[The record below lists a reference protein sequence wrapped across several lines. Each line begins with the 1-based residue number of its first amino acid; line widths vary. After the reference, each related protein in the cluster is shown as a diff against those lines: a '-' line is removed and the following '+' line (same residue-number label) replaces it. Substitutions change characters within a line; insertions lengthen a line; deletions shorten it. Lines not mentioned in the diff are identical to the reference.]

1 MSLVQIPKGDPSPLP
16 ETAAIKYSFP
26 LDPFQL
32 HAIHAIE
39 NNHHV
44 LVTAKTGSGKT
55 LVGEY
60 QIASSLKKKQRVF
73 YTTPIKSLSNQ
84 KYKDLKELFPS
95 ASVGILTGDIKSS
108 PEADIVVM
116 TTEILRNLLYKQS
129 TATASLGIAG
139 TISLRDVGA
148 VIFDEVH
155 YINDPDRGHVWEET
169 IVLLPKE
176 IQMILLSATIDSAYE
191 FANWIGRIKETPI
204 TLLSTTHRVVPLIHG
219 MYVPKDAPL
228 GKGALPMLSL
238 KESDESPFKSDHY
251 YMWNLAKD
259 RNAEAIAKWKRT
271 VDAAKHAGESMTAE
285 QNAAKP
291 RLYSFPHRLNECI
304 SNLQEKNLCP
314 AIFFA
319 FSRNDCRKYAKC
331 VEASLLSSS
340 DASTVRHLFEFHL
353 HRYKTMLEGFEQYH
367 EMLALLQKG
376 IAFHHSGVLPL
387 LKEVIELLF
396 GKGFIKVLFAT
407 ETFAVGLNMPARTVV
422 FTDLRKPSEAG
433 LRPLRTDEY
442 TQMAG
447 RAGRRGKDTQGIV
460 LHLPAHDPLSME
472 EMRNVL
478 SGPLVPLRSR
488 MHFGYEF
495 VLKALWKSKEATTSI
510 LTKSYWAVQQD
521 AAQKALEGELKE
533 AEERIILP
541 SKEDVTEIKRREAL
555 EDLVKMS
562 RRGALKKAE
571 TALSEW
577 KDTHTDSKWDRLW
590 ASRTEDAKNRKMLE
604 DLRAHVASPPVDPI
618 TPILNIL
625 KEWKYVTE
633 ENTLTPK
640 GILATEVNE
649 ANPMLMVEL
658 YTSKLLDKAPIE
670 TIVATLAS
678 FIEPDRTEFETSIPS
693 HIDPAV
699 LDFLDRTANTHQTIE
714 ETHKVFSGDI
724 SWSLSE
730 QWIYLADR
738 WMKGVSASA
747 LLKETGMFEG
757 NFIKGIL
764 TLNQLMREWISLA
777 TYDTNVEML
786 AKCVGIEG
794 VLLRDIVVP
803 ESLYVK

>member
-1 MSLVQIPKGDPSPLP
+1 MSLVQIPKGVPPPLP

-39 NNHHV
+39 NNQHV

-60 QIASSLKKKQRVF
+60 QIAYSLKKKQRIF

-84 KYKDLKELFPS
+84 KFKDLKELFPT
-95 ASVGILTGDIKSS
+95 ASVGLLTGDIKFA

-129 TATASLGIAG
+129 TPTANLGIAG

-219 MYVPKDAPL
+219 MYVPKGAPL
-228 GKGALPMLSL
+228 ATTALPMLSL
-238 KESDESPFKSDHY
+238 KDSDESAFKSDHY
-251 YMWNLAKD
+251 HMWNLAKD
-259 RNAEAIAKWKRT
+259 RNAEAVAKWKRT
-271 VDAAKHAGESMTAE
+271 VDATKRAGESMTAE

-291 RLYSFPHRLNECI
+291 RIYSFPHRLNECI
-304 SNLQEKNLCP
+304 TNLQEKSLCP
-314 AIFFA
+314 AIFFV
-319 FSRNDCRKYAKC
+319 FSRNDCRKYARC
-331 VEASLLSSS
+331 VETSLISSS
-340 DASTVRHLFEFHL
+340 DAATVRHLYEFHL
-353 HRYKTMLEGFEQYH
+353 HKYKSMLEGFEQYH
-367 EMLALLQKG
+367 EMLDLVQKG

-396 GKGFIKVLFAT
+396 GKGLIKVLFAT

-422 FTDLRKPSEAG
+422 FTDLRKPSESG

-460 LHLPAHDPLSME
+460 LHLPAHDPLTME

-488 MHFGYEF
+488 MQFGYDF
-495 VLKALWKSKEATTSI
+495 VLKALWKSKEASTSI
-510 LTKSYWAVQQD
+510 LTKSYWTVQQE
-521 AAQKALEGELKE
+521 AAQRALEGELK
-533 AEERIILP
+533 AAQERIILP
-541 SKEDVTEIKRREAL
+541 SEEETHQIKLREKL
-555 EDLVKMS
+555 EEMVRTS

-571 TALSEW
+571 EALATW
-577 KDTHTDSKWDRLW
+577 KMTHTDSKWDRLW
-590 ASRTEDAKNRKMLE
+590 ISRKEDAKNRTSLA
-604 DLRAHVASPPVDPI
+604 DLQAQVEAPMYDPI
-618 TPILNIL
+618 TPTVQILQ
-625 KEWKYVTE
+625 EWKYVTADV
-633 ENTLTPK
+633 TLTPK

-649 ANPMLMVEL
+649 ANPILMVEL
-658 YTSKLLDKAPIE
+658 YTSKLLHTASVE
-670 TIVATLAS
+670 TIVTTLAT
-678 FIEPDRTEFETSIPS
+678 FLEPDRNEFDCAIPS
-693 HIDPAV
+693 CVDSKVIDL
-699 LDFLDRTANTHQTIE
+699 LDSTANTHMKVE
-714 ETHKVFSGDI
+714 EAHGIRSES
-724 SWSLSE
+724 SWSLS
-730 QWIYLADR
+730 AK
-738 WMKGVSASA
+738 WMYIANEWLKGVSAA
-747 LLKETGMFEG
+747 VLLKELEMFEG

-764 TLNQLMREWISLA
+764 TLNQLVREWISLA
-777 TYDTNVEML
+777 TYDGNIEML
-786 AKCVGIEG
+786 ALFVGIEAK
-794 VLLRDIVVP
+794 LLRDIVVP